1 MLARAAP
8 VATPLPQEPEPDA
21 KAPPTAA
28 APGLPPRPI
37 ASPVM
42 SLTAPKGAG
51 DALLGAQPVRNTP
64 ADSVATRVLVRGEPM
79 EAPAGR
85 ADDFVW
91 PRRDVVTATGVLPPD
106 PIEPPS
112 PGTATANAPA
122 TTGIPGA
129 PRQAT
134 ASRPRREQQQA
145 TESGGWG
152 WFGRQRPYETRPQES
167 RGFFGGW
174 FGGGRW

>member
-1 MLARAAP
+1 M
-8 VATPLPQEPEPDA
+8 
-21 KAPPTAA
+21 
-28 APGLPPRPI
+28 
-37 ASPVM
+37 M

-51 DALLGAQPVRNTP
+51 DALLGAQPVRATP
-64 ADSVATRVLVRGEPM
+64 ADSVATRVLVKGEPM

-106 PIEPPS
+106 PVEPPT
-112 PGTATANAPA
+112 PGRATTAPA
-122 TTGIPGA
+122 ATGIAAAPEAERAAPA
-129 PRQAT
+129 PRGPA
-134 ASRPRREQQQA
+134 AADDRWRLGLVRAAAALRDAAAEQ
-145 TESGGWG
+145 
-152 WFGRQRPYETRPQES
+152 